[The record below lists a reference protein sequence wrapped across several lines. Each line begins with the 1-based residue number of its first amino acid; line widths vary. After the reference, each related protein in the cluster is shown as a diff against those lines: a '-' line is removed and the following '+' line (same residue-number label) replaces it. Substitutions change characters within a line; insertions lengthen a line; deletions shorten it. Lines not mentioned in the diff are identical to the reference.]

1 MIFVQNLNI
10 VSRNSFR
17 HRARQSWKNFAKLL
31 LVEEISSD
39 GPPCLR
45 LPPGIVDN
53 YMWKVLVYPLY
64 GIRITTFSNQSK
76 TINRACIK
84 FLNPFTFI
92 IFFLHNSYRRWGH
105 IYTCDLVLL
114 DFLPNDTCI
123 RCDWLSFKEHASCSS
138 DKWSIYNKRMTNH
151 PTNIT

>member
-31 LVEEISSD
+31 LVEKISSD

-64 GIRITTFSNQSK
+64 GIRITTFSNQGK

-84 FLNPFTFI
+84 FLDPFTFI
-92 IFFLHNSYRRWGH
+92 IFFLHNSYRRRGH